1 VTVAALVVAGTGLQP
16 WTFWAAMA
24 TLGAATGMQGPAIAT
39 YSVDHAPG
47 GRFGP
52 AMGLLRFAGDVGFV
66 LGPLALGAAVD
77 LSGIGY
83 SGAIL
88 LNAAILALF
97 GVLFMIWG
105 RRAPAEP
112 EAVPKDGPS
121 PGP

>member
-1 VTVAALVVAGTGLQP
+1 
-16 WTFWAAMA
+16 
-24 TLGAATGMQGPAIAT
+24 
-39 YSVDHAPG
+39 
-47 GRFGP
+47 
-52 AMGLLRFAGDVGFV
+52 VGFV